1 MNTSLALRITVF
13 HTKKGEEKGSMTFI
27 KYLEAHL
34 LLNEVAF
41 IEIKVN
47 SSNAYHAKVTVHFVL
62 YHITFITKS
71 RNKNLLT
78 LLYNRLSISDEEILV
93 TPNEFNAYKFFFP
106 TSNYTIQELVLLK
119 LSDQLKVFHFHE
131 KIEMLI
137 ETVTARR
144 INFITFL

>member
-1 MNTSLALRITVF
+1 MCQLVI
-13 HTKKGEEKGSMTFI
+13 
-27 KYLEAHL
+27 
-34 LLNEVAF
+34 
-41 IEIKVN
+41 
-47 SSNAYHAKVTVHFVL
+47 
-62 YHITFITKS
+62 
-71 RNKNLLT
+71 
-78 LLYNRLSISDEEILV
+78 DDPILV
-93 TPNEFNAYKFFFP
+93 TPNEFNADKFFFP

>member
-1 MNTSLALRITVF
+1 MNFFYTYTFFWKPQKLLLAVPLQYRLLCISMNTSLALCITVF

-78 LLYNRLSISDEEILV
+78 LLYNRLSISDEEKNVL
-93 TPNEFNAYKFFFP
+93 ALL
-106 TSNYTIQELVLLK
+106 SYTHRVQPHQK
-119 LSDQLKVFHFHE
+119 A
-131 KIEMLI
+131 
-137 ETVTARR
+137 T
-144 INFITFL
+144 

>member
-1 MNTSLALRITVF
+1 MYNCFSYQ
-13 HTKKGEEKGSMTFI
+13 KEEEKGSMTFI

-41 IEIKVN
+41 TEIKVN

-78 LLYNRLSISDEEILV
+78 LSYNSLSISDEEKNVL
-93 TPNEFNAYKFFFP
+93 ALL
-106 TSNYTIQELVLLK
+106 SYTHRVQPHQK
-119 LSDQLKVFHFHE
+119 A
-131 KIEMLI
+131 
-137 ETVTARR
+137 T
-144 INFITFL
+144 

>member
-1 MNTSLALRITVF
+1 MNTSLALCITVF

-41 IEIKVN
+41 TEIKVN

-71 RNKNLLT
+71 RNKNLCT
-78 LLYNRLSISDEEILV
+78 NII
-93 TPNEFNAYKFFFP
+93 
-106 TSNYTIQELVLLK
+106 IQQAVY
-119 LSDQLKVFHFHE
+119 
-131 KIEMLI
+131 I
-137 ETVTARR
+137 
-144 INFITFL
+144 

>member
-1 MNTSLALRITVF
+1 MNFFYTYTFFWKPQKLLLAVPLQHRLLCISMNTSLTLRITVF

-41 IEIKVN
+41 TEIKVN

-78 LLYNRLSISDEEILV
+78 LLYNRLSISDEEKNVL
-93 TPNEFNAYKFFFP
+93 ALL
-106 TSNYTIQELVLLK
+106 SYTHRVQP
-119 LSDQLKVFHFHE
+119 H
-131 KIEMLI
+131 
-137 ETVTARR
+137 
-144 INFITFL
+144 

>member
-1 MNTSLALRITVF
+1 MNFFYTYTFFWKPQKLLLAVPLQHRLLCISMNTSLTLRITVF

-62 YHITFITKS
+62 CVILYYITFITKKVGVKIYLHHITDYLFLL
-71 RNKNLLT
+71 RKNCT
-78 LLYNRLSISDEEILV
+78 CIIR
-93 TPNEFNAYKFFFP
+93 
-106 TSNYTIQELVLLK
+106 QEMHHTGL
-119 LSDQLKVFHFHE
+119 
-131 KIEMLI
+131 
-137 ETVTARR
+137 
-144 INFITFL
+144 